1 MLNLKII
8 SAIAA
13 MATGAAVVLVMPGF
27 SPEADASTN
36 GKVVKGDRLDF
47 RPIGT
52 DCSQQAWPYFEK
64 SCLRDHTHAAGQPRE
79 VRVVSVDR
87 R

>member
-1 MLNLKII
+1 MLNYKII

-13 MATGAAVVLVMPGF
+13 MGMGAAIVLVMPGF

-36 GKVVKGDRLDF
+36 GKVVKSDRLDF
-47 RPIGT
+47 HPAGP

-64 SCLRDHTHAAGQPRE
+64 SCLRDRTHAGSQPRE
-79 VRVVSVDR
+79 VRIVSTDR